1 MAGKPSYEELEQRV
15 QELEEEAFKR
25 KVAEE
30 ALRANQIEISA
41 ILDNAPLMMVL
52 VDQDRR
58 VRKAS
63 DALMRF
69 TARKEEE
76 IIGLR
81 EGEAF
86 RCIYHLDDPKGCGF
100 GPVCEACTL
109 RRVILDTF
117 KTGDSYRKVKA
128 TLSFKKDEI
137 EKRIL
142 LVSTALLN
150 IPEKKVL
157 VCIED
162 ITEREQAEKEREKL
176 ITELQDALAKVKT
189 LSGLLPICSSCKKI
203 RDDNGYWSQIESY
216 IHDHSDAKFSHS
228 ICPKCAK
235 KLYPEIYGRHSKDD
249 RPRFPRSGRTAERSM
264 NKDQWRGANR
274 RIGKDRRS
282 GIERRSA

>member
-1 MAGKPSYEELEQRV
+1 MARKATYDELEQRV
-15 QELEEEAFKR
+15 KELEGEVFKR
-25 KVAEE
+25 KGAEE
-30 ALRANQIEISA
+30 ALRGNQIEISA

-63 DALMRF
+63 DAIMQF

-76 IIGLR
+76 MIGLR

-100 GPVCEACTL
+100 GPACEACTL
-109 RRVILDTF
+109 RRVVLDTF
-117 KTGDSYRKVKA
+117 KTGDSYRKIEAK
-128 TLSFKKDEI
+128 LSFTEDEI
-137 EKRIL
+137 EERIL
-142 LVSTALLN
+142 LISTSLLD
-150 IPEKKVL
+150 IPEKMVL
-157 VCIED
+157 ICIED

-203 RDDNGYWSQIESY
+203 RDDNGYWNQIESY
-216 IHDHSDAKFSHS
+216 IHAHSDAKFSHS

-235 KLYPEIYGRHSKDD
+235 RLYPEVYGRHSKDD
-249 RPRFPRSGRTAERSM
+249 RL
-264 NKDQWRGANR
+264 
-274 RIGKDRRS
+274 
-282 GIERRSA
+282 